1 MEGQGE
7 AGVEAAGTGED
18 RAIMAD
24 VEVGAR
30 ARIVVP
36 VHWARPKTASGS
48 DECVVPSR
56 PRGRIPRIARLLALA
71 HHFQHLLDTGVVATQ
86 TELARLAKIST
97 ARCTQIMNLL
107 VLAPDI
113 QEEILFMAPVRR
125 GRAAITEKKL
135 KPVLATLV
143 WAEQRERFAALKRQ
157 AASSPLVSSTRVSM
171 TG

>member
-1 MEGQGE
+1 MDE
-7 AGVEAAGTGED
+7 ADVHQAEAAAGD
-18 RAIMAD
+18 M
-24 VEVGAR
+24 EVAAG

-36 VHWARPKTASGS
+36 VQWARRGRVPER
-48 DECVVPSR
+48 DEDVPEPR

-71 HHFQHLLDTGVVATQ
+71 HHFQHLLDTRVVPSQ

-113 QEEILFMAPVRR
+113 QEEILFLAPVCK

-143 WAEQRERFAALKRQ
+143 WAEQRRRWAEVKRQ
-157 AASSPLVSSTRVSM
+157 RL
-171 TG
+171 